1 MTDPDELNHARAREP
16 PKSPGGQRAIKW
28 KPRVAAIAARRHIH
42 IHTAATSL
50 HLPAELAL
58 QLTARIKVAPGR
70 LQRWTREGVGGG
82 TAPLANVGSRRRA
95 TAGQI
100 QLFNTTHQKGRG
112 GERPATLLAYAT
124 AAESS
129 KRGRADFLLASSLYS
144 PSASPSTHSP
154 SQLIPSLVASLGRV
168 PGMNWSPTVAPQPG
182 NGRQLVGP

>member
-82 TAPLANVGSRRRA
+82 TAPLANVGSRRHA

-100 QLFNTTHQKGRG
+100 QLFNTTHQKG
-112 GERPATLLAYAT
+112 
-124 AAESS
+124 
-129 KRGRADFLLASSLYS
+129 KRGRTPRNVVGIRNGGRVIQAREGRL
-144 PSASPSTHSP
+144 PT
-154 SQLIPSLVASLGRV
+154 SQLALFA
-168 PGMNWSPTVAPQPG
+168 
-182 NGRQLVGP
+182 